1 MKHAVRSAGT
11 LLLKGTLMMGT
22 GFAVCAEEEVV
33 EPAGYHV
40 YENTDDYVSDTWY
53 GIARGTYLKS
63 GTSSLTKKD
72 STHVACAGST
82 TAHSKCDRV
91 YVRIYLDKS
100 TTGKSGSWG
109 TVDYW
114 TGTAANATVATAS
127 SGSYKVTTNKYYR
140 ITGAHSAT
148 KGTTTESTDS
158 CTDAMLLN

>member
-11 LLLKGTLMMGT
+11 LLLMGTLMMGT
-22 GFAVCAEEEVV
+22 GFAACAEEVV

-40 YENTDDYVSDTWY
+40 YEETEDSATDTWY

-63 GTSSLTKKD
+63 GTSSITEKD
-72 STHVACAGST
+72 STHALCTGNT

-91 YVRIYLDKS
+91 YVRVYLDQS
-100 TTGKSGSWG
+100 ATGKSGSWG

-114 TGTAANATVATAS
+114 TGTENNATFATVS
-127 SGSYKVTTNKYYR
+127 SGSYKVTKNQYYR
-140 ITGAHSAT
+140 ATGSHSVT

-158 CTDAMLLN
+158 TTSALLFN

>member
-11 LLLKGTLMMGT
+11 LLLIGTLMMGT

-82 TAHSKCDRV
+82 TAHSKCDR
-91 YVRIYLDKS
+91 
-100 TTGKSGSWG
+100 
-109 TVDYW
+109 
-114 TGTAANATVATAS
+114 
-127 SGSYKVTTNKYYR
+127 TNVKY
-140 ITGAHSAT
+140 TS
-148 KGTTTESTDS
+148 
-158 CTDAMLLN
+158 